1 MSKIGNTFADNA
13 EDLDICMA
21 MHNLL
26 KYSTIIIWH
35 QEGCGTIIEMK

>member
-1 MSKIGNTFADNA
+1 MSKIDNTFVDNA
-13 EDLDICMA
+13 EDLDILMA

-35 QEGCGTIIEMK
+35 QKICEIIIEMK